1 MEEALRELALQ
12 IFAVPGAP
20 DKLLADYFPGVQAL
34 AVEGLALESWK
45 LASDRRLDLNRAQN
59 GTLCL
64 VLRESATPLL
74 NLPLPQGL
82 DTIAAQAAAATLPLS
97 PIVLALVALA
107 MGLAEGDKA
116 LAAHEAKLVKS
127 AKELMLIAA
136 CRLCG

>member
-12 IFAVPGAP
+12 ILAVPGAP
-20 DKLLADYFPGVQAL
+20 GKLLADYFSGVQIL
-34 AVEGLALESWK
+34 AAEGLALESWH
-45 LASDRRLDLNRAQN
+45 LADDRRLDFSRAQD

-64 VLRESATPLL
+64 VLSESATPLL
-74 NLPLPQGL
+74 NLPMPQDL
-82 DTIAAQAAAATLPLS
+82 DAIAAQAAASAPPLP

-107 MGLAEGDKA
+107 MGLTEGDKA
-116 LAAHEAKLVKS
+116 LAAHEEKLMKS

>member
-1 MEEALRELALQ
+1 MDTALRELALQ
-12 IFAVPGAP
+12 ILAVPGAP
-20 DKLLADYFPGVQAL
+20 DKLLPDYFSGVQIL
-34 AVEGLALESWK
+34 ATDGLALESWQ
-45 LASDRRLDLNRAQN
+45 LASDRRLDLSRAQN
-59 GTLCL
+59 GTLRL
-64 VLRESATPLL
+64 VLSKSAAPLL

-82 DTIAAQAAAATLPLS
+82 AAIAAQAAASTPPLS

-116 LAAHEAKLVKS
+116 LAAHETKLVKS